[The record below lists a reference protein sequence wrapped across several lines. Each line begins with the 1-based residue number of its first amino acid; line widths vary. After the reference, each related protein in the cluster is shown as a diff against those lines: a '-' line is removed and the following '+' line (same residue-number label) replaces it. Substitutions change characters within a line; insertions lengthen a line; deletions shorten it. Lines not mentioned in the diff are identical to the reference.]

1 MSANNQELTYNQ
13 TGTLPSNSAIRN
25 RDFHNSSTLSESPA
39 KISTREYIVPILL
52 FISLIIAC
60 VIYASKSYFWNDE
73 LFSYFFLADP
83 SFSHMWAAFHDKLN
97 NTPPLYFFLGWGWG
111 RLFGTSELSL
121 KLFSCLGIGMAGC
134 FTWITLRR
142 TYSFWATSLA
152 VLIVFC
158 LSEMV
163 TSQNAE
169 ARMYGLYLA
178 LSAAGIWL
186 YDEFNQREQLS
197 WKLLLGNSLIQAALV
212 NTHLHGCFFSG
223 AILAAFIVNDYFHK
237 RFRIKLYASFILGWL
252 TFLFYIPALL
262 IQLDAGNPDS
272 WIPIPKVRY
281 LLDVLAL
288 SPISTRYF
296 ASTLV
301 LFLKSV
307 FFFTLAVI
315 PGIYIFRNLHT
326 ASGNVKTDNE
336 KPSQTQSEKSLL
348 ILAYLFLAVPIGV
361 WVFSWV
367 IRPIF
372 WDRYVLPTVLAWP
385 ILFAS
390 LFTLLKSAFLQYVP
404 TLKIPRLSELV
415 QSRKTVVG
423 GVVIVLVM
431 LGVPVVEA
439 IQAPAGELP
448 GQYDKKV
455 GYANLPLVVMF
466 PHDFME
472 RMHYAPDR
480 DRYFSILD
488 WEVALDTTSGHM
500 APQFYKHLEAWKRSY
515 PDIFANQVTTTE
527 DFLSKH
533 KQFLVLG
540 FAMDEPCKCSRPKT
554 VYNGFCDRWMYMRLV
569 GNPLYNVKPLADNG
583 GHRYFLVEARQ

>member
-1 MSANNQELTYNQ
+1 MSANNQ
-13 TGTLPSNSAIRN
+13 TGSLLSDSNIQNRVYSLKSTVAKSSDTISA
-25 RDFHNSSTLSESPA
+25 
-39 KISTREYIVPILL
+39 KEYIIPVFLC
-52 FISLIIAC
+52 ISLIVAC
-60 VIYASKSYFWNDE
+60 VIYASKTYFWNDE

-97 NTPPLYFFLGWGWG
+97 NTPPLYFMLGWGWSQ
-111 RLFGTSELSL
+111 LFGASELSL
-121 KLFSCLGIGMAGC
+121 KLFSCLGIGIAGII
-134 FTWITLRR
+134 TWVTLRR
-142 TYSFWATSLA
+142 TYGFWATSLS
-152 VLIVFC
+152 VLAVFC
-158 LSEMV
+158 LSDMV
-163 TSQNAE
+163 ISQNAE

-186 YDEFNQREQLS
+186 YDEINCREQLG
-197 WKLLLGNSLIQAALV
+197 WKILLINALVQAALV

-223 AILAAFIVNDYFHK
+223 AILAAFMVNDYFHK
-237 RFRIKLYASFILGWL
+237 RARVKLYASFILGWL

-262 IQLDAGNPDS
+262 IQMDAGNPDS

-281 LLDVLAL
+281 LLDVLSL
-288 SPISTRYF
+288 STVSTRYF
-296 ASTLV
+296 PGALV
-301 LFLKSV
+301 LLPKTA
-307 FFFTLAVI
+307 FFFIMAIL
-315 PGIYIFRNLHT
+315 PGFYIFKNQPRL
-326 ASGNVKTDNE
+326 SGNIKFKEQQDL
-336 KPSQTQSEKSLL
+336 QTQSAKSLL

-367 IRPIF
+367 IKPIF

-390 LFTLLKSAFLQYVP
+390 LLTLLKVEFVRYAQ
-404 TLKIPRLSELV
+404 TLKNSQLYEFIP
-415 QSRKTVVG
+415 SRKTAIG
-423 GVVIVLVM
+423 AAGILVLM
-431 LGVPVVEA
+431 LAMPVVEA

-448 GQYDKKV
+448 GQYDKKI
-455 GYANLPLVVMF
+455 GYAHLPVVIPF

-472 RMHYAPDR
+472 RMHYSPDKE
-480 DRYFSILD
+480 RYFTLLD

-515 PDIFANQVTTTE
+515 PDIFANQITTTE

-554 VYNGFCDRWMYMRLV
+554 VYNGFCDRWMYMRVV
-569 GNPLYNVKPLADNG
+569 GNPLYNVRALGDNG
-583 GHRYFLVEARQ
+583 GHRYFLVEAKQ